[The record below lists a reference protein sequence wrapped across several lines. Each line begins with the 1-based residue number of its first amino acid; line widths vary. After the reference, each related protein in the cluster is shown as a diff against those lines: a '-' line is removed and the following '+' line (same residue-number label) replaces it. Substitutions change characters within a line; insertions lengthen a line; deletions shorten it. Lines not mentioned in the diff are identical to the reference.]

1 MEDTGHSFLFP
12 LVSPLEVSRNTIERH
27 RAQMAETSRTQ
38 EMESKE
44 VVEFVLGPVSA
55 FMEHD
60 SDDEDLIRMTQEV
73 EHEQDWMQDENDD
86 VLLLM
91 AAATT

>member
-1 MEDTGHSFLFP
+1 M
-12 LVSPLEVSRNTIERH
+12 VSPLEVSRNTIERH

-38 EMESKE
+38 EMENKE

-55 FMEHD
+55 FMEDD

-91 AAATT
+91 AAAAT

>member
-1 MEDTGHSFLFP
+1 
-12 LVSPLEVSRNTIERH
+12 
-27 RAQMAETSRTQ
+27 MAETSRTQ

-44 VVEFVLGPVSA
+44 VVEFVLGRVSA

-91 AAATT
+91 AAAAT

>member
-38 EMESKE
+38 EMENKE

-73 EHEQDWMQDENDD
+73 EHEQDWMQDDNDD

-91 AAATT
+91 AAAAT

>member
-1 MEDTGHSFLFP
+1 
-12 LVSPLEVSRNTIERH
+12 
-27 RAQMAETSRTQ
+27 
-38 EMESKE
+38 MESKE
-44 VVEFVLGPVSA
+44 VVEFVLGRVSA

-60 SDDEDLIRMTQEV
+60 SDDEDLIRMTQEL

-91 AAATT
+91 AAAAK